1 MKKLLIIALCFLG
14 YNAFGQDWEE
24 DLNHARQ
31 LYKKGNYKEALK
43 YYKRADQL
51 APNDVDLSQ
60 EIGQTAYRAN
70 DFNTAAESF
79 ERQANNAKTKEK
91 EVQARTSLGE
101 SRMKQQD
108 YQSAIDAYKDV
119 LRLDQDN
126 EKARQR
132 LMEAKRLL
140 KQQQDKQCKND
151 KQQDNKDKDQNQQ
164 QNNNQNQQK
173 ENKDQNQQSKDNQQ
187 QSKDNKQKQDQ
198 QNQQSQDQKNQ
209 KADQQ
214 KLQDKETERK
224 LDEFAKQEL
233 NTKKRIDGSKGT
245 TGGKRA
251 RKDW

>member
-1 MKKLLIIALCFLG
+1 MKTTLIIISCVLTFTS
-14 YNAFGQDWEE
+14 FGQEWKDT
-24 DLNHARQ
+24 LNEARR

-43 YYKRADQL
+43 YYKRAERL

-70 DFNTAAESF
+70 DFGTAAENF
-79 ERQANNAKTKEK
+79 ERQANNAQNKEK
-91 EVQARTSLGE
+91 EISARTSLGE

-108 YQSAIDAYKDV
+108 FQAAIDAYKDV

-132 LMEAKRLL
+132 LVEAKRLL
-140 KQQQDKQCKND
+140 EQQKKEQQNKEDKANKEQ
-151 KQQDNKDKDQNQQ
+151 NKDNQNQQ
-164 QNNNQNQQK
+164 QNNNQQNQ
-173 ENKDQNQQSKDNQQ
+173 NQNQQNSKDKQQNQ
-187 QSKDNKQKQDQ
+187 NQ
-198 QNQQSQDQKNQ
+198 QNQQSQQQKSEQ
-209 KADQQ
+209 K

-224 LDEFAKQEL
+224 LDEFSKQEL
-233 NTKKRIDGSKGT
+233 NTKKRLDGSKGT

>member
-1 MKKLLIIALCFLG
+1 MKTGLIIISCVLTFIS
-14 YNAFGQDWEE
+14 FGQEWKDT
-24 DLNHARQ
+24 LNEARR

-43 YYKRADQL
+43 YYKRAERL

-70 DFNTAAESF
+70 DFGTAAESF
-79 ERQANNAKTKEK
+79 ERQANNAQTKEK
-91 EVQARTSLGE
+91 EISARTSLGE

-108 YQSAIDAYKDV
+108 FQGAIDAYKDV

-132 LMEAKRLL
+132 LVEAKRLL
-140 KQQQDKQCKND
+140 EQQKKQQQNKQDKENKEQ
-151 KQQDNKDKDQNQQ
+151 NKDDKNQQ
-164 QNNNQNQQK
+164 QNQ
-173 ENKDQNQQSKDNQQ
+173 KDQK
-187 QSKDNKQKQDQ
+187 DQ
-198 QNQQSQDQKNQ
+198 QNDSKDKQQSQSQQNQESQQKQSEQ
-209 KADQQ
+209 K

-224 LDEFAKQEL
+224 LDEFSKQEL
-233 NTKKRIDGSKGT
+233 NTKKRLDGSKGT

>member
-1 MKKLLIIALCFLG
+1 MKTVLIIVSCVLTFTS
-14 YNAFGQDWEE
+14 FGQEWKDT
-24 DLNHARQ
+24 LNEARK

-43 YYKRADQL
+43 YYKRAERL

-70 DFNTAAESF
+70 DFGTAAENF
-79 ERQANNAKTKEK
+79 ERLANNAPTKEK
-91 EVQARTSLGE
+91 EISARASLGE

-108 YQSAIDAYKDV
+108 FQGAIDAYKDV

-132 LMEAKRLL
+132 LVEAKRLL
-140 KQQQDKQCKND
+140 EQQKKEQQNKQDKE
-151 KQQDNKDKDQNQQ
+151 QNQD
-164 QNNNQNQQK
+164 K
-173 ENKDQNQQSKDNQQ
+173 
-187 QSKDNKQKQDQ
+187 
-198 QNQQSQDQKNQ
+198 QNQQSQQQKSEQ
-209 KADQQ
+209 K

-224 LDEFAKQEL
+224 LDEFSKQEL
-233 NTKKRIDGSKGT
+233 NTKKRLDGSKGT

>member
-1 MKKLLIIALCFLG
+1 MKELLLIALCFLG
-14 YNAFGQDWEE
+14 YTAFGQDWEE

-70 DFNTAAESF
+70 DFRTAAENF

-108 YQSAIDAYKDV
+108 YQGAMDAYKEV

-140 KQQQDKQCKND
+140 EQQKKQQQNKQDKGNKEQDKQ
-151 KQQDNKDKDQNQQ
+151 DQNQQ
-164 QNNNQNQQK
+164 QNKKQDQQK
-173 ENKDQNQQSKDNQQ
+173 DQKDQNQQSQNNQ
-187 QSKDNKQKQDQ
+187 QKQDP
-198 QNQQSQDQKNQ
+198 QNQQAQNQ

-245 TGGKRA
+245 TGGKKA

>member
-1 MKKLLIIALCFLG
+1 MRALLIIALCFMS
-14 YNAFGQDWEE
+14 YAAFGQDWEE

-70 DFNTAAESF
+70 DFRTASESF

-108 YQSAIDAYKDV
+108 YQGAVDAYKEV
-119 LRLDQDN
+119 LRLNQDN
-126 EKARQR
+126 ERARQR

-140 KQQQDKQCKND
+140 DQQQKQQQNKQGK
-151 KQQDNKDKDQNQQ
+151 DNKEQNKEDQNQQ

-173 ENKDQNQQSKDNQQ
+173 DNKDQNQ

-198 QNQQSQDQKNQ
+198 QNQQSQNQ
-209 KADQQ
+209 KAAEQQ

>member
-1 MKKLLIIALCFLG
+1 MKTVLIIVSCVLTFTS
-14 YNAFGQDWEE
+14 FGQEWKDT
-24 DLNHARQ
+24 LNEARK

-43 YYKRADQL
+43 YYKRAERL

-70 DFNTAAESF
+70 DFGTAAENF
-79 ERQANNAKTKEK
+79 ERLANNAPTKEK
-91 EVQARTSLGE
+91 EISARASLGE

-108 YQSAIDAYKDV
+108 FQGAIDAYKDV

-132 LMEAKRLL
+132 LVEAKRLL
-140 KQQQDKQCKND
+140 EQQKKEQQNKQDKE
-151 KQQDNKDKDQNQQ
+151 QNQD
-164 QNNNQNQQK
+164 K
-173 ENKDQNQQSKDNQQ
+173 
-187 QSKDNKQKQDQ
+187 
-198 QNQQSQDQKNQ
+198 QNQQSQKQKSEQ
-209 KADQQ
+209 K

-224 LDEFAKQEL
+224 LDEFSKQEL
-233 NTKKRIDGSKGT
+233 NTKKRLDGSKGT

>member
-1 MKKLLIIALCFLG
+1 MKTAILTILCILAF
-14 YNAFGQDWEE
+14 NSFGQEWKEP
-24 DLNHARQ
+24 LNEARR

-43 YYKRADQL
+43 YYKRAERL

-70 DFNTAAESF
+70 DFETAAENF
-79 ERQANNAKTKEK
+79 ERQANNAPTKEK
-91 EVQARTSLGE
+91 EIRARTSLGE

-108 YQSAIDAYKDV
+108 FQGAIDAYKDV

-132 LMEAKRLL
+132 LVEAKRLL
-140 KQQQDKQCKND
+140 EQQKRQEQNKQDKENEEQ
-151 KQQDNKDKDQNQQ
+151 NKDNQSQPNNNQKDQKDSKDKQNQQ
-164 QNNNQNQQK
+164 DQKSQQQK
-173 ENKDQNQQSKDNQQ
+173 SE
-187 QSKDNKQKQDQ
+187 QK
-198 QNQQSQDQKNQ
+198 
-209 KADQQ
+209 

-224 LDEFAKQEL
+224 LDEFSKQEQ
-233 NTKKRIDGSKGT
+233 NTKKRLDGSKGT

>member
-1 MKKLLIIALCFLG
+1 MKTALIIISCVLTFTS
-14 YNAFGQDWEE
+14 FGQEWKGT
-24 DLNHARQ
+24 LNEARR

-43 YYKRADQL
+43 YYKRAERL

-70 DFNTAAESF
+70 DFGTAAENF
-79 ERQANNAKTKEK
+79 ERQANNAQTKEK
-91 EVQARTSLGE
+91 EISARTSLGE

-108 YQSAIDAYKDV
+108 FQSAIDAYKDV

-132 LMEAKRLL
+132 LVEAKRLL
-140 KQQQDKQCKND
+140 EQQKKEQQNKQNKENKEQ
-151 KQQDNKDKDQNQQ
+151 NKDDQNQQ
-164 QNNNQNQQK
+164 ENKNQQNQNQQ
-173 ENKDQNQQSKDNQQ
+173 NSKDKQQNQN
-187 QSKDNKQKQDQ
+187 Q
-198 QNQQSQDQKNQ
+198 QNQQSQQQKSEQ
-209 KADQQ
+209 K

-224 LDEFAKQEL
+224 LDEFSKQEL
-233 NTKKRIDGSKGT
+233 NTKKRLDGSKGT

>member
-1 MKKLLIIALCFLG
+1 MKELLIIALCFFG
-14 YNAFGQDWEE
+14 YSAFGQDWEE

-43 YYKRADQL
+43 YYKRADQFE
-51 APNDVDLSQ
+51 PNDVDLSQ

-70 DFNTAAESF
+70 DFSTASESF

-108 YQSAIDAYKDV
+108 YQGAIDAYKEV
-119 LRLDQDN
+119 LRLNQDN

-140 KQQQDKQCKND
+140 KQQQDKHCTND
-151 KQQDNKDKDQNQQ
+151 KEQNKKDQDQKQNQQ
-164 QNNNQNQQK
+164 QNNNQNQPK
-173 ENKDQNQQSKDNQQ
+173 DNKDQDQQSKDNQ
-187 QSKDNKQKQDQ
+187 QKQDQ
-198 QNQQSQDQKNQ
+198 QNQQAQNQ

>member
-1 MKKLLIIALCFLG
+1 MKTVLIIVSCVLTFTS
-14 YNAFGQDWEE
+14 FGQEWKDT
-24 DLNHARQ
+24 LNEARK

-43 YYKRADQL
+43 YYKRAERL

-70 DFNTAAESF
+70 DFGTAAENF
-79 ERQANNAKTKEK
+79 ERLANNAPTKEK
-91 EVQARTSLGE
+91 EISARASLGE

-108 YQSAIDAYKDV
+108 FQGAIDAYKDV

-132 LMEAKRLL
+132 LVEAKRLL
-140 KQQQDKQCKND
+140 EQQKKEQQNKQDKEQNQD
-151 KQQDNKDKDQNQQ
+151 KQNQQ
-164 QNNNQNQQK
+164 QNNNQNQQ
-173 ENKDQNQQSKDNQQ
+173 NQQNSKDKQQNQS
-187 QSKDNKQKQDQ
+187 Q
-198 QNQQSQDQKNQ
+198 QNQQSQQQKSEQ
-209 KADQQ
+209 K

-224 LDEFAKQEL
+224 LDEFSKQEL
-233 NTKKRIDGSKGT
+233 NTKKRLDGSKGT

>member
-1 MKKLLIIALCFLG
+1 MKTALMILSCVLTF
-14 YNAFGQDWEE
+14 NSFGQEWKDT
-24 DLNHARQ
+24 LNEARR

-43 YYKRADQL
+43 YYKRAERL

-70 DFNTAAESF
+70 DFGTAAENF
-79 ERQANNAKTKEK
+79 ERRANNAETKEK
-91 EVQARTSLGE
+91 EISAKTSLGE

-108 YQSAIDAYKDV
+108 FQKAIDAYKDV

-132 LMEAKRLL
+132 LVEAKRLL
-140 KQQQDKQCKND
+140 EQQKKEQQNKQDKENKEQ
-151 KQQDNKDKDQNQQ
+151 NKDKQNQQ
-164 QNNNQNQQK
+164 QNNSQNQQNQNQQ
-173 ENKDQNQQSKDNQQ
+173 DQNDSKDKQQ
-187 QSKDNKQKQDQ
+187 NQDQ
-198 QNQQSQDQKNQ
+198 QNQQSQQQKSEQ
-209 KADQQ
+209 K

-224 LDEFAKQEL
+224 LDEFSKQEL
-233 NTKKRIDGSKGT
+233 NTKKRLDGSKGT